1 MISKNSSLN
10 ENEPPAAGAAA
21 NESSSSPMGKTAGD
35 GNEQHLATDH
45 LLTNLKARTISSGFV
60 TVAAQGVQFVLNLA
74 SIMVLARLLLP
85 ADFGLVAMVM
95 TVMGFLRVF
104 KDAGLS
110 TATVQ
115 RDGITQAQVS
125 NLFWIN
131 FSMSGAITLICAA
144 SSPIV
149 AWFYQEP
156 RLVPITLAL
165 SLTFVLGGLVVQHTA
180 LLTRQMRFKAIAYI
194 QVSSMLTGIVVGI
207 GMAWYHYGYWALVGS
222 NLAAAAVAV
231 PLTWLAIPWR
241 PHLPVR
247 KSETRS
253 LVRFGASMAASGF
266 IYSVARGADG
276 LLIGRFYGAAAVG
289 LYSRAGALLN
299 RPMEQF
305 LSPISAVFVPVLSRI
320 QSEPERYRRTFLR
333 VYEVLA
339 LISFLGTGLLLA
351 LSRPLMLL
359 VLGPQWEQATAIFA
373 GFTLAALSMPL
384 TTASTWLFASQ
395 GRGKDS
401 LMASSL
407 TSFIAVISFVAGL
420 PFGPTGV
427 AIVYSAA
434 GLLIALPVLYYF
446 AGRQGPVTTADL
458 WISIFRYLPLWVVVC
473 GTTSLLRLAFADS
486 TPWVQIII
494 CAPVGLLAGGLLI
507 LIIPSMRRVAMELI
521 VMLQELKARKMS
533 MFTK

>member
-1 MISKNSSLN
+1 MSTENSSSDQTA
-10 ENEPPAAGAAA
+10 PAAAPEFAAPA
-21 NESSSSPMGKTAGD
+21 TPAPTDHNEK
-35 GNEQHLATDH
+35 HLATDH
-45 LLTNLKARTISSGFV
+45 LLTNLKARTISSGFI
-60 TVAAQGVQFVLNLA
+60 TIAAQGAQFVLNLA
-74 SIMVLARLLLP
+74 SIMVLARLLVP

-131 FSMSGAITLICAA
+131 VAMSGVVTLLLAAA
-144 SSPIV
+144 SPVI
-149 AWFYQEP
+149 AWFYREP
-156 RLVPITLAL
+156 RLVAITLPL

-180 LLTRQMRFKAIAYI
+180 LLNRQMRFKAIAAI
-194 QVSSMLTGIVVGI
+194 QVSSMLIGIAVGI
-207 GMAWYHYGYWALVGS
+207 GMAWCHYGYWALVFS
-222 NLAAAAVAV
+222 NLAVTVAAV

-241 PHLPVR
+241 PRWPVR
-247 KSETRS
+247 QTETRS
-253 LVRFGASMAASGF
+253 LVHFGANIAAGGF

-276 LLIGRFYGAAAVG
+276 LLIGRFYGADSVG

-305 LSPISAVFVPVLSRI
+305 LSPISSVFVPVLSRI
-320 QSEPERYRRTFLR
+320 QNEPERYRRTFLR

-339 LISFLGTGLLLA
+339 LTSFLGTGLMLA

-359 VLGPQWEQATAIFA
+359 VLGPKWEQAAAIFG

-395 GRGKDS
+395 GRGKD
-401 LMASSL
+401 LLLGSSL
-407 TSFIAVISFVAGL
+407 TSLVAVASFVGGL

-427 AIVYSAA
+427 AVVYSAA
-434 GLLIALPVLYYF
+434 TLLVAMPVLFYF
-446 AGRQGPVTTADL
+446 AGRQGPVSIADL
-458 WISIFRYLPLWVVVC
+458 WASIFRYLPLWAVAG
-473 GTTSLLRLAFADS
+473 GTTYLMLQLFPGR
-486 TPWVQIII
+486 TPLMQIIL
-494 CAPVGLLAGGLLI
+494 CAPVGLLAGGLMI
-507 LIIPSMRRVAMELI
+507 LAIPAMRRVALELI
-521 VMLQELKARKMS
+521 VMLQELKARK
-533 MFTK
+533 FPGPGK